1 MSVSSQLSPHGGDQ
15 VELRGPHGPV
25 AALRGPRPDDAIAT
39 ALLVPGYTGSK
50 EDFVPLLDGI
60 AEAAIL
66 PVAIDLPG
74 QFTSPGPDDESAYS
88 PAELGKVVA
97 DLVARFAADGPVVLL
112 GHSYGGLVARGAVL
126 TGAPVAGLTL
136 LCSGPAALPPGP
148 RYQAMDAGEIVLRRQ
163 GVEAAY
169 LVRERLTAR
178 LGTGRPPIPGGGL
191 AEFYRE
197 RFVATTAAC
206 LLGMADG
213 LRREPD
219 LVPELAAALRES
231 GVPSLVVAG
240 EHDDA
245 WSVPS
250 QQDMARR
257 LDAEFVVV
265 PGAAH
270 SPNTENPTV
279 LLKELL
285 PRWRGWLGMA

>member
-1 MSVSSQLSPHGGDQ
+1 MSEFSPLSPHKGDR
-15 VELRGPHGPV
+15 VELHGPHGPV
-25 AALRGPRPDDAIAT
+25 AALRGPRPDEVIAT

-50 EDFVPLLDGI
+50 EDFAPLLDGI

-74 QFTSPGPDDESAYS
+74 QYESPGPDDESAYA

-97 DLVARFAADGPVVLL
+97 DLVSQLAADGPVLLL
-112 GHSYGGLVARGAVL
+112 GHSYGGLVARGAAL
-126 TGAPVAGLTL
+126 AGAPIAGLTL
-136 LCSGPAALPPGP
+136 LGSGPAALPPGP
-148 RYQAMDAGEIVLRRQ
+148 RYRAMEAGEPLLRER

-169 LVRERLTAR
+169 VVRERLTAQ
-178 LGTGRPPIPGGGL
+178 LAPNRPPMPERL

-197 RFVATTAAC
+197 RFLATKAAC

-219 LVPELAAALRES
+219 LVPELAAALREHD
-231 GVPSLVVAG
+231 VPCLVVAG

-250 QQDMARR
+250 QRDMARR
-257 LDAEFVVV
+257 LDAEFVLI
-265 PGAAH
+265 PDAAH
-270 SPNTENPTV
+270 SPNTENPTA
-279 LLKELL
+279 LLRELL
-285 PRWRGWLGMA
+285 TRWHGWLGAA